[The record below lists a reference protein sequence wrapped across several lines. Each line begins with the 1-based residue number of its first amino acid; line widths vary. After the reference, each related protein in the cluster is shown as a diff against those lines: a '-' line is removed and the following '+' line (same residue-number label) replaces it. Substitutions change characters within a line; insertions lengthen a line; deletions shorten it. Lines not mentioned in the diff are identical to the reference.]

1 MIKACAEFY
10 EKFVQLA
17 PDGKYDMPPTAV
29 WDLAFMVPDAKNSTI
44 DLAFAKM
51 LLRTAV
57 AASEVLGVDEDGGR
71 TGSMSPPTCAAMA
84 TTVIDG
90 KNFKPVDSQS
100 RRSPALHHPAISRPA
115 KCWSPSRNHPVIEYN
130 LSPWTMPIFPSGEF
144 GLHSP
149 QKDRE
154 LSLRTLQVTPYYLWD
169 DLVMLSM
176 AWVRLGHDQ
185 LDVFEK
191 HTWGRSCMR
200 TAARPIRGTDR
211 DKPFDLHALP
221 GLAGGGQ

>member
-1 MIKACAEFY
+1 
-10 EKFVQLA
+10 
-17 PDGKYDMPPTAV
+17 MPPTAV

-57 AASEVLGVDEDGGR
+57 AASEVLGVDEER
-71 TGSMSPPTCAAMA
+71 RANWEHVAANLRGYA

-90 KNFKPVDSQS
+90 KNFKPVETQS
-100 RRSPALHHPAISRPA
+100 RRLPGTLHTRDF
-115 KCWSPSRNHPVIEYN
+115 PSGEVLVAYENYPVIEYN
-130 LSPWTMPIFPSGEF
+130 LSPWTMPIFPSGEI

-149 QKDRE
+149 PKDRE
-154 LSLRTLQVTPYYLWD
+154 LALRTLQITPYYLWD

-191 HTWGRSCMR
+191 HTRAILHENGCQTYPREVGSASRSSCTSWAGRLWSMRAWCKATPGRSAWPR
-200 TAARPIRGTDR
+200 
-211 DKPFDLHALP
+211 
-221 GLAGGGQ
+221 